1 MMRKIGLSVT
11 VTASC
16 YMISIL
22 FYYFLRGK
30 RKSEVFVFGGA
41 ACQHSTADI
50 VMQSIRHRCVK
61 PAFHWM
67 LMPYSSEGLNT
78 HQSHWLYNSLYFFPP
93 YVFLSLK
100 WENQLLKLQ
109 KRKIKHCKY
118 TDTRKPVLKYSSFIH
133 FIHSFIISG
142 PMRDQCVVQS

>member
-1 MMRKIGLSVT
+1 MRKIGLSVT
-11 VTASC
+11 VTAYC
-16 YMISIL
+16 YMIYLLI
-22 FYYFLRGK
+22 YFLRVK

-78 HQSHWLYNSLYFFPP
+78 DQSH
-93 YVFLSLK
+93 
-100 WENQLLKLQ
+100 
-109 KRKIKHCKY
+109 
-118 TDTRKPVLKYSSFIH
+118 
-133 FIHSFIISG
+133 
-142 PMRDQCVVQS
+142 

>member
-1 MMRKIGLSVT
+1 MRKIGLSVT
-11 VTASC
+11 VTASY

-67 LMPYSSEGLNT
+67 LMPYSREGLNT
-78 HQSHWLYNSLYFFPP
+78 HQSLIIQLSVLFPP

-118 TDTRKPVLKYSSFIH
+118 TDTRKPVLKYSSLIS
-133 FIHSFIISG
+133 FIHSFIISC
-142 PMRDQCVVQS
+142 PMHDQCVAQS